1 MNSEKLVFTY
11 GLSEEENTKV
21 RKALPSKEYRLID
34 TECITSLL
42 AKNYT
47 AVILNTDA
55 MVQDEIDE
63 ASGYYLDIGCCTDET
78 VVWLGS
84 VPVPARIKTYVKAFP
99 DFSGIEENLK
109 FLLLTAH
116 RKTKKVEGHS
126 RMLAA
131 SLLILAM
138 VRKFPGI
145 STKQL
150 IERTGIS
157 ERSIQRY
164 IKSIQATGEWLEY
177 NRSKQGWEF
186 QYGKSLLFGDVW
198 GD

>member
-1 MNSEKLVFTY
+1 MNSEKKVFTY

-21 RKALPSKEYRLID
+21 RKVLPSKEYGLID
-34 TECITSLL
+34 EECITSLL
-42 AKNYT
+42 ANNYT

-63 ASGYYLDIGCCTDET
+63 VCDYYLNIGCCTDEM

-84 VPVPARIKTYVKAFP
+84 VPVPAKMKTYVKAYP
-99 DFSGIEENLK
+99 DFSSIEENLK

-126 RMLAA
+126 RMLAD
-131 SLLILAM
+131 SLLILSM

-145 STKQL
+145 STQQL
-150 IERTGIS
+150 VERTGIS
-157 ERSIQRY
+157 ERSVQRY

-177 NRSKQGWEF
+177 NRSKRGWEL

-198 GD
+198 ED

>member
-1 MNSEKLVFTY
+1 MNSEKKVFTY

-21 RKALPSKEYRLID
+21 RKVLPSKEYGLID
-34 TECITSLL
+34 EECITSLL

-47 AVILNTDA
+47 AVILNTDV

-63 ASGYYLDIGCCTDET
+63 VCDYYLNIGCCTDEM

-84 VPVPARIKTYVKAFP
+84 VPVPAKMKTYVKAYP
-99 DFSGIEENLK
+99 DFSSIEENLK

-126 RMLAA
+126 RMLAD
-131 SLLILAM
+131 SLLILSM

-145 STKQL
+145 STQQL
-150 IERTGIS
+150 VERTGIS
-157 ERSIQRY
+157 ERSVQRY

-177 NRSKQGWEF
+177 NRSKRGWEL

-198 GD
+198 ED

>member
-11 GLSEEENTKV
+11 GLSEEETAKV
-21 RKALPSKEYRLID
+21 RKALPSKEYGLID
-34 TECITSLL
+34 EECITSLL

-63 ASGYYLDIGCCTDET
+63 VCDYYLNIGCCTDEM

-84 VPVPARIKTYVKAFP
+84 VPVPAKMKTYVKAYP
-99 DFSGIEENLK
+99 DFSSIEENLK

-126 RMLAA
+126 RMLADR
-131 SLLILAM
+131 LLILSM

-145 STKQL
+145 STQQL
-150 IERTGIS
+150 VERTGIS
-157 ERSIQRY
+157 ERSVQRY

-177 NRSKQGWEF
+177 NRSKRGWEL
-186 QYGKSLLFGDVW
+186 QHGKSLLFGDVW
-198 GD
+198 ED

>member
-21 RKALPSKEYRLID
+21 RKALPSKEYTLID
-34 TECITSLL
+34 YECITSAL
-42 AKNYT
+42 AKNCR

-55 MVQDEIDE
+55 MIQDEIDE
-63 ASGYYLDIGCCTDET
+63 VCGYYLNIGCCTDET
-78 VVWLGS
+78 LIWLGS
-84 VPVPARIKTYVKAFP
+84 APVPARMKTYVKVYP

-116 RKTKKVEGHS
+116 RKSKKVEGHS
-126 RMLAA
+126 RMLAD
-131 SLLILAM
+131 SLLILSM
-138 VRKFPGI
+138 IRKFPGI
-145 STKQL
+145 STQQL
-150 IERTGIS
+150 AERTGIS
-157 ERSIQRY
+157 ERSVQRY

-177 NRSKQGWEF
+177 NRSMRGWEL
-186 QYGKSLLFGDVW
+186 QQGKSLLFGDVW

>member
-1 MNSEKLVFTY
+1 MNSEKKVFTY
-11 GLSEEENTKV
+11 GLSAEENAKV
-21 RKALPSKEYRLID
+21 RKALPSTEYGLID
-34 TECITSLL
+34 DECITSVL

-47 AVILNTDA
+47 AIIVNTDA

-63 ASGYYLDIGCCTDET
+63 VCGYYLNIGCCTDET

-84 VPVPARIKTYVKAFP
+84 VPVPARMKTYVKAYP

-116 RKTKKVEGHS
+116 RKTKKVESHS
-126 RMLAA
+126 RMLAD
-131 SLLILAM
+131 SLLILSM
-138 VRKFPGI
+138 IRKFPGI
-145 STKQL
+145 STQQL
-150 IERTGIS
+150 VERTGIS
-157 ERSIQRY
+157 ERSVQRY

-177 NRSKQGWEF
+177 NRSKRGWEF

-198 GD
+198 ED

>member
-1 MNSEKLVFTY
+1 MNSERKVSTY

-21 RKALPSKEYRLID
+21 RKALPSKEYELID
-34 TECITSLL
+34 DECITSVL
-42 AKNYT
+42 AKRCT

-55 MVQDEIDE
+55 MVQNEIDE
-63 ASGYYLDIGCCTDET
+63 VCLYYLDINCCTDEM
-78 VVWLGS
+78 VIWLGS
-84 VPVPARIKTYVKAFP
+84 ARVPTGMKTYVKVYP
-99 DFSGIEENLK
+99 NFSDIEENLK

-126 RMLAA
+126 RMLAD
-131 SLLILAM
+131 SLLILSM

-150 IERTGIS
+150 VERTGIS

-177 NRSKQGWEF
+177 NRSKRGWAL

-198 GD
+198 ED

>member
-1 MNSEKLVFTY
+1 MNSEKKVFTY

-21 RKALPSKEYRLID
+21 RKVLPSKEYWLID
-34 TECITSLL
+34 EECITSLL

-63 ASGYYLDIGCCTDET
+63 VCDYYLNIGCCTDEM

-84 VPVPARIKTYVKAFP
+84 VPVPAKMKTYVKAYP
-99 DFSGIEENLK
+99 DFSSIEENLK

-126 RMLAA
+126 RMLAD
-131 SLLILAM
+131 SLLILSM

-145 STKQL
+145 STQEL
-150 IERTGIS
+150 VERTGIS
-157 ERSIQRY
+157 ERSVQRY

-177 NRSKQGWEF
+177 DRSKRGWEL

-198 GD
+198 ED

>member
-1 MNSEKLVFTY
+1 MNSEKKVFTY

-21 RKALPSKEYRLID
+21 RKVLPSKEYGLID
-34 TECITSLL
+34 EECITSLL

-63 ASGYYLDIGCCTDET
+63 VCDYYLNIGCCTDEM

-84 VPVPARIKTYVKAFP
+84 VPVPAKMKTYVKAYP
-99 DFSGIEENLK
+99 DFSSIEENLK

-126 RMLAA
+126 RMLAD
-131 SLLILAM
+131 SLLILSM

-145 STKQL
+145 STQQL
-150 IERTGIS
+150 VERTGIS
-157 ERSIQRY
+157 ERSVQRY

-177 NRSKQGWEF
+177 NRSKRGWEL

-198 GD
+198 ED

>member
-1 MNSEKLVFTY
+1 MNSEKQVFTY
-11 GLSEEENTKV
+11 GLREEENAKV
-21 RKALPSKEYRLID
+21 RKALPSKEYGLID
-34 TECITSLL
+34 DECITSLL

-63 ASGYYLDIGCCTDET
+63 VCGYYLNIGCCTDET
-78 VVWLGS
+78 LVWLGRA
-84 VPVPARIKTYVKAFP
+84 PVPAGMKTYVKAYP

-126 RMLAA
+126 RMLAD
-131 SLLILAM
+131 SLLILSM

-145 STKQL
+145 STQQL
-150 IERTGIS
+150 VERTGIS
-157 ERSIQRY
+157 ERSVQRY
-164 IKSIQATGEWLEY
+164 IKSIQATGE
-177 NRSKQGWEF
+177 
-186 QYGKSLLFGDVW
+186 
-198 GD
+198 

>member
-1 MNSEKLVFTY
+1 MNSERLVFTY
-11 GLSEEENTKV
+11 GLSEEENAKV
-21 RKALPSKEYRLID
+21 RKALPSKEYGLID
-34 TECITSLL
+34 DECITSAL
-42 AKNYT
+42 ARSYT
-47 AVILNTDA
+47 VVILNTDA

-63 ASGYYLDIGCCTDET
+63 ICSYYLDIGFCTDET
-78 VVWLGS
+78 VIWLGS
-84 VPVPARIKTYVKAFP
+84 VPVPAKMKTYVKVYL

-109 FLLLTAH
+109 YLLLTAH
-116 RKTKKVEGHS
+116 RKSKKVEGHS
-126 RMLAA
+126 RMLAD

-150 IERTGIS
+150 AERTGIS
-157 ERSIQRY
+157 ERSVQRY

-177 NRSKQGWEF
+177 NWSKRGWEL

-198 GD
+198 ED

>member
-1 MNSEKLVFTY
+1 MNSEKKVFTY

-21 RKALPSKEYRLID
+21 RKVLPSKEYGLID
-34 TECITSLL
+34 EECITSLL

-55 MVQDEIDE
+55 MAQDEIDE
-63 ASGYYLDIGCCTDET
+63 VCDYYLNIGYCTDEM

-84 VPVPARIKTYVKAFP
+84 VPVPAKMKTYVKAYP
-99 DFSGIEENLK
+99 DFSSIEENLK

-126 RMLAA
+126 RMLAD
-131 SLLILAM
+131 SLLILSM

-145 STKQL
+145 STQQL
-150 IERTGIS
+150 VERTGIS
-157 ERSIQRY
+157 ERSVQRY

-177 NRSKQGWEF
+177 NRSKRGWEL

-198 GD
+198 ED

>member
-1 MNSEKLVFTY
+1 MNLEKKVFTY
-11 GLSEEENTKV
+11 GLSEEENAKV
-21 RKALPSKEYRLID
+21 RKALPSKEYRLIGD
-34 TECITSLL
+34 ECITSAL
-42 AKNYT
+42 AKTYT
-47 AVILNTDA
+47 AVILNADA

-63 ASGYYLDIGCCTDET
+63 VRGYYLDIGCCTDET
-78 VVWLGS
+78 MIWLGS
-84 VPVPARIKTYVKAFP
+84 VPVPAKMKSYVKAYP
-99 DFSGIEENLK
+99 DFCSIEENLK

-126 RMLAA
+126 RMLAD

-145 STKQL
+145 STQQL
-150 IERTGIS
+150 VERTGIS
-157 ERSIQRY
+157 ERSVQRY

-177 NRSKQGWEF
+177 NRSKRGWEL

-198 GD
+198 ED

>member
-1 MNSEKLVFTY
+1 MNSERLVFTY

-21 RKALPSKEYRLID
+21 RKVLLSKEYGLID
-34 TECITSLL
+34 EECITSLL

-63 ASGYYLDIGCCTDET
+63 VCDYYLNIGCCTDET
-78 VVWLGS
+78 MIWLGS
-84 VPVPARIKTYVKAFP
+84 VPVPVKMKTYVKAYP
-99 DFSGIEENLK
+99 DFSSIEENLK

-126 RMLAA
+126 RMLAD
-131 SLLILAM
+131 SLLILSM

-145 STKQL
+145 STQQL
-150 IERTGIS
+150 VERTGIS
-157 ERSIQRY
+157 ERSVQRY
-164 IKSIQATGEWLEY
+164 IKSILERLY
-177 NRSKQGWEF
+177 TP
-186 QYGKSLLFGDVW
+186 
-198 GD
+198 

>member
-1 MNSEKLVFTY
+1 MNSEKKVFTY

-21 RKALPSKEYRLID
+21 RKVLPSKEYGLID
-34 TECITSLL
+34 EECITSLL

-63 ASGYYLDIGCCTDET
+63 VCGYYLNIGCCTDET
-78 VVWLGS
+78 LVWLGRA
-84 VPVPARIKTYVKAFP
+84 PVPAGMKTYVKAYP

-126 RMLAA
+126 RMLAD
-131 SLLILAM
+131 SLLILSM

-145 STKQL
+145 STQQL
-150 IERTGIS
+150 VERTGIS
-157 ERSIQRY
+157 ERSVQRY

-177 NRSKQGWEF
+177 NRSKRGWEL

-198 GD
+198 ED

>member
-21 RKALPSKEYRLID
+21 RKVLPSKEYGLID
-34 TECITSLL
+34 EECITSAL
-42 AKNYT
+42 ARSYT

-63 ASGYYLDIGCCTDET
+63 ICSYYLDIGFCTDET
-78 VVWLGS
+78 MIWLGS
-84 VPVPARIKTYVKAFP
+84 VPVPVKMKTYVKVYP
-99 DFSGIEENLK
+99 DFSSIEENLK

-126 RMLAA
+126 RMLAD
-131 SLLILAM
+131 SLLILSM
-138 VRKFPGI
+138 IRKFPGI
-145 STKQL
+145 STQQL
-150 IERTGIS
+150 VERTGIS
-157 ERSIQRY
+157 ERSVQRY

-177 NRSKQGWEF
+177 NRSKRGWEL

-198 GD
+198 ED

>member
-1 MNSEKLVFTY
+1 MNSEKKVFTY

-21 RKALPSKEYRLID
+21 RKVLPSKEYGLID
-34 TECITSLL
+34 EECITSLL

-47 AVILNTDA
+47 AVILNTNA

-63 ASGYYLDIGCCTDET
+63 VCDYYLNIGCSTDET
-78 VVWLGS
+78 LVWLGRA
-84 VPVPARIKTYVKAFP
+84 PVPAKMKTYVKAYP
-99 DFSGIEENLK
+99 DFSSIEENLK

-126 RMLAA
+126 RMLAD
-131 SLLILAM
+131 SLLILSM

-145 STKQL
+145 STQQL
-150 IERTGIS
+150 VERTGIS
-157 ERSIQRY
+157 ERSVQRY

-177 NRSKQGWEF
+177 NRSKRGWEL

-198 GD
+198 ED

>member
-1 MNSEKLVFTY
+1 MNSEKKVFTY

-21 RKALPSKEYRLID
+21 RKVLPSKEYGLID
-34 TECITSLL
+34 EECITSLL

-47 AVILNTDA
+47 AVILNTDT

-63 ASGYYLDIGCCTDET
+63 VCDYYLNIGCCTDEM

-84 VPVPARIKTYVKAFP
+84 VPVPAKMKTYVKAYP
-99 DFSGIEENLK
+99 DFSSIEENLK

-126 RMLAA
+126 RMLAD
-131 SLLILAM
+131 SLLILSM

-145 STKQL
+145 STQQL
-150 IERTGIS
+150 VERTGIS
-157 ERSIQRY
+157 ERSVQRY

-177 NRSKQGWEF
+177 NRSKRGWEL

-198 GD
+198 ED

>member
-1 MNSEKLVFTY
+1 MNSEKKVFTY

-21 RKALPSKEYRLID
+21 RKVLPSKEYGLID
-34 TECITSLL
+34 EECITSLL

-63 ASGYYLDIGCCTDET
+63 VCAYYLNIGCCTDEM

-84 VPVPARIKTYVKAFP
+84 VPVPAKMKTYVKAYP
-99 DFSGIEENLK
+99 DFSSIEENLK

-126 RMLAA
+126 RMLAD
-131 SLLILAM
+131 SLLILSM

-145 STKQL
+145 STQQL
-150 IERTGIS
+150 VERTGIS
-157 ERSIQRY
+157 ERSVQRY

-177 NRSKQGWEF
+177 NRSKRGWEL

-198 GD
+198 ED

>member
-1 MNSEKLVFTY
+1 MNSEKKVFTY
-11 GLSEEENTKV
+11 GLNEEENTKV
-21 RKALPSKEYRLID
+21 RKVLPSKEYGLID
-34 TECITSLL
+34 EECITSLL

-63 ASGYYLDIGCCTDET
+63 VCDYYLNIGCCTDEM

-84 VPVPARIKTYVKAFP
+84 VPVPAKMKTYVKAYP
-99 DFSGIEENLK
+99 DFSSIEENLK

-126 RMLAA
+126 RMLAD
-131 SLLILAM
+131 SLLILSM

-145 STKQL
+145 STQQL
-150 IERTGIS
+150 VERTGIS
-157 ERSIQRY
+157 ERSVQRY

-177 NRSKQGWEF
+177 NRSKRGWEL

-198 GD
+198 ED

>member
-1 MNSEKLVFTY
+1 MNSEKKVFTY

-21 RKALPSKEYRLID
+21 RKVLPSKEYGLID
-34 TECITSLL
+34 EECITSLL

-63 ASGYYLDIGCCTDET
+63 VCDYYLNIGCCTDET
-78 VVWLGS
+78 LVWLGS
-84 VPVPARIKTYVKAFP
+84 VPVPVKMKTYVKVYP
-99 DFSGIEENLK
+99 DFSSIEENLK

-126 RMLAA
+126 RMLAD
-131 SLLILAM
+131 SLLILSM
-138 VRKFPGI
+138 IRKFPGI
-145 STKQL
+145 STQQL
-150 IERTGIS
+150 VERTGIS
-157 ERSIQRY
+157 ERSVQRY

-177 NRSKQGWEF
+177 NRSKRGWEL

-198 GD
+198 ED